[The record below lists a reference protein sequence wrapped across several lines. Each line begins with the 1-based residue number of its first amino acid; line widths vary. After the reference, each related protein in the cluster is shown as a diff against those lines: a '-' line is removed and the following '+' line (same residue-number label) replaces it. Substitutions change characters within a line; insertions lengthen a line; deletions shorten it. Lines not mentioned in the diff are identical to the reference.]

1 MAAKVMK
8 EYSYTPVPLIGF
20 YGMDRDNLTVFS
32 NNVIK
37 AGISITKSVSQHTK
51 D

>member
-8 EYSYTPVPLIGF
+8 EYGYTSVPLICF
-20 YGMDRDNLTVFS
+20 YGMNRDNFTVFS

-37 AGISITKSVSQHTK
+37 AGISITKLISQHTK